1 VWAVA
6 HVSGAVSGLSFELVV
21 PEELAGA
28 DQITRDFAV
37 WAPLGA
43 DDVLRR
49 LWYATPKARGL
60 PTGADLCPAL
70 NRAPANGSIRS
81 RCPHLWCRLRATQ
94 CRSVRSDELSRAA
107 SRVHGSWRSTQTI
120 TSRFGSRHMLRRYC
134 LNSLVSPPL
143 TDLPPRPKSQATI
156 AHPDSAMRVAP
167 IARGP

>member
-60 PTGADLCPAL
+60 PTGADLL
-70 NRAPANGSIRS
+70 
-81 RCPHLWCRLRATQ
+81 
-94 CRSVRSDELSRAA
+94 
-107 SRVHGSWRSTQTI
+107 
-120 TSRFGSRHMLRRYC
+120 
-134 LNSLVSPPL
+134 
-143 TDLPPRPKSQATI
+143 PRPEPRAGERLDQIAVPTLVVSATRDPVSFREVGRTVARRVPGARLVEI
-156 AHPDSAMRVAP
+156 DSDHYLPLRVPAHVAEVLLEFLGVASTDRPSAAT
-167 IARGP
+167 